1 MINEDFF
8 EIVVQE
14 MNRYV
19 EQEMICKG
27 FCDLIWYF
35 IISLEMKV
43 FFGLNIIM
51 GINQLFCI
59 DMYWLENLF
68 VGK

>member
-8 EIVVQE
+8 ETAAQE
-14 MNRYV
+14 TNRYA
-19 EQEMICKG
+19 EQEMTRKG
-27 FCDLIWYF
+27 SRDSIWYPTT
-35 IISLEMKV
+35 SPEMKA

-51 GINQLFCI
+51 GINQLPRI
-59 DMYWLENLF
+59 DMYWSENPF